1 VHAFSSSTIHR
12 RGFTGVRLTI
22 ALPFLLV
29 VVQLLSP
36 QVSSAADDYKSSFQ
50 QGFQA
55 IDRKR
60 YNEAAGKMR
69 DAIRQQPA
77 EGGDTVKISGS
88 FFSPYLPHYYLGV
101 ALYYLNDCA
110 GALAEWRESERQGVI
125 ARTPEAGTLK
135 SLKAKC
141 GSDPLVEKTRTL
153 AEGEMGRARRID
165 KTLRGLVEGQEGR
178 TSLGANSD
186 FLQRKKQAEDALA
199 VAGVK
204 LEESK
209 AAQDPQGID
218 AARDL
223 AAQAAQQLQG
233 LSDEAT
239 SLISAWRTQQAEL
252 KQSATVTPRREPVP
266 RVPNVVPT
274 APAPIPTSPTA
285 DQLLRASP
293 ALPATPKPAP
303 VPADER
309 ARLRAAAN
317 AFFSGEYAAT
327 LSTLRHTFS
336 DQRAASQAALFS
348 AAARMAIYWL
358 GGGREKALLAQAQE
372 DVRRCKS
379 LGGTARRSE
388 SAFSPRFKAFFEHPY
403 G

>member
-1 VHAFSSSTIHR
+1 M
-12 RGFTGVRLTI
+12 
-22 ALPFLLV
+22 LV

-125 ARTPEAGTLK
+125 ARTLEAGILK

-141 GSDPLVEKTRTL
+141 GSDPLVEKRIAL

-165 KTLRGLVEGQEGR
+165 ETLRGLVEGQEGR

-186 FLQRKKQAEDALA
+186 FLQRKKQAEDSLA
-199 VAGVK
+199 AAGVK

-209 AAQDPQGID
+209 AAQDPQGIH

-233 LSDEAT
+233 LADEAT
-239 SLISAWRTQQAEL
+239 ALISTWRTQQAEL
-252 KQSATVTPRREPVP
+252 TAASKGHGPGLKPP
-266 RVPNVVPT
+266 HVVPPT
-274 APAPIPTSPTA
+274 ALVPTSPPTAQPAPAPP
-285 DQLLRASP
+285 ASP
-293 ALPATPKPAP
+293 APHGPATAP
-303 VPADER
+303 GTDDL

-327 LSTLRHTFS
+327 LSALRHTFS
-336 DQRAASQAALFS
+336 DRRAASQAALFS

-358 GGGREKALLAQAQE
+358 GGGREKGLLAQARE
-372 DVRRCKS
+372 DVRRCKH
-379 LGGTARRSE
+379 LGGAARPPE
-388 SAFSPRFKAFFEHPY
+388 SAFSPRFIAFFDNPR
-403 G
+403 

>member
-1 VHAFSSSTIHR
+1 VHAFSLSTIHR

-36 QVSSAADDYKSSFQ
+36 QVLSAADDYKSSFQ

-125 ARTPEAGTLK
+125 ARTPEAGILK

-141 GSDPLVEKTRTL
+141 GSDPLVEKLVEKTRAL

-165 KTLRGLVEGQEGR
+165 KSLRGLVEGQEGR
-178 TSLGANSD
+178 NSLGANSD

-199 VAGVK
+199 AAGTK
-204 LEESK
+204 LEESE
-209 AAQDPQGID
+209 AAQDLHGID
-218 AARDL
+218 AAHDL

-239 SLISAWRTQQAEL
+239 SLISTWRTQQAEL
-252 KQSATVTPRREPVP
+252 KQRREPEP
-266 RVPNVVPT
+266 RVPNFVPP
-274 APAPIPTSPTA
+274 APAPVPKSPTA
-285 DQLLRASP
+285 DQPPPAPPASP
-293 ALPATPKPAP
+293 APHGPAP
-303 VPADER
+303 VAGADEL

-317 AFFSGEYAAT
+317 AFFSGEYEAT
-327 LSTLRHTFS
+327 LSALRHTFS
-336 DQRAASQAALFS
+336 DRRAASQAALFA

-358 GGGREKALLAQAQE
+358 GGGREKALLAQARE
-372 DVRRCKS
+372 DVRRCKH
-379 LGGTARRSE
+379 LGGAARPPE
-388 SAFSPRFKAFFEHPY
+388 SAFSPRFIAFFDNPR
-403 G
+403 